1 MILWKWATQKS
12 KASKAREN
20 SLEVVQEEKT
30 KQNNKYTLVWGH
42 KRAWEQSLCHRLG
55 SKDRGNRKP
64 LNLPTTKLGQ
74 EDKKR
79 KKGGREGKGRKRERR
94 QGSKVVRGGGGG
106 RGEGRR
112 EGKKENMPEG
122 ISSLYIY
129 FHPSIQPT
137 NK

>member
-1 MILWKWATQKS
+1 
-12 KASKAREN
+12 
-20 SLEVVQEEKT
+20 
-30 KQNNKYTLVWGH
+30 
-42 KRAWEQSLCHRLG
+42 
-55 SKDRGNRKP
+55 
-64 LNLPTTKLGQ
+64 
-74 EDKKR
+74 
-79 KKGGREGKGRKRERR
+79 
-94 QGSKVVRGGGGG
+94 VVRGGGGG